1 MILARIIPQEDV
13 VFLVYLAYIREE
25 SFGIMVCPKYQ
36 RVLLLFGRLV
46 DKLVFKTILV
56 IEIWVQKRVRQDP
69 VVVKG

>member
-25 SFGIMVCPKYQ
+25 SFGIMVCPKDQ

-46 DKLVFKTILV
+46 DKLIFKTILV

>member
-1 MILARIIPQEDV
+1 MILARIIPQEYV

-25 SFGIMVCPKYQ
+25 SFGIMVCPKDQ

-69 VVVKG
+69 VVVEG